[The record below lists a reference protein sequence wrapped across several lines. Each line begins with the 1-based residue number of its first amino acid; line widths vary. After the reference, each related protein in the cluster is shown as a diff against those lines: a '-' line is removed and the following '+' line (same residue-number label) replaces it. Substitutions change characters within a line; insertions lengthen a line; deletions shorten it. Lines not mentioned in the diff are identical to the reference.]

1 MSFSKET
8 KSELCTAPVFTDEQK
23 TALVYG
29 MLLFAK
35 NFSANDISFST
46 ESKSVATAFSQ
57 MLSSLTGAIVDTN
70 VKLTRR
76 GGEKNIY
83 SLSVPDTGDC
93 DRIFSLFGH
102 SKNQPNLRINRAN
115 IDDDECIKYFLR
127 GAFLVCGSVASPEKE
142 YHLEFVVPHKRLS
155 DDLQKIISEIN
166 ELDISPKNVRRK
178 GNYIVYIKGSEN
190 ITDII
195 TYMGGQMSSIE
206 IIQSHI
212 YKSVRNAVNRKTNS
226 ETANLKKTALA
237 AAKQINAI
245 NIIKN
250 KRGLEH
256 LPDDLREIALIRL
269 EFPEY
274 NLREIGAALKEPIS
288 RSGVN
293 HRIQRIIQIAEEISH
308 K

>member
-8 KSELCTAPVFTDEQK
+8 KLELCSAPVFTNEYK
-23 TALVYG
+23 IAEVYG
-29 MLLFAK
+29 MVLFART
-35 NFSANDISFST
+35 FSMNDISFST
-46 ESKSVATAFSQ
+46 ESRAAAGAFSQ
-57 MLSSLTGAIVDTN
+57 MLSSLTETIVDMN
-70 VKLTRR
+70 VRLTRR
-76 GGEKNIY
+76 GGATNIY
-83 SLSVPDTGDC
+83 TLSVPDSNDC
-93 DRIFSLFGH
+93 RKICQFFGH
-102 SKNQPNLRINRAN
+102 SSNQPNLRINRAN
-115 IDDDECIKYFLR
+115 IDDDECVKYFLR
-127 GAFLVCGSVASPEKE
+127 GAFLVCGSVTSPEKE
-142 YHLEFVVPHKRLS
+142 YHLEFVVPHKKLS
-155 DDLQKIISEIN
+155 EDLQKIISEIN
-166 ELDISPKNVRRK
+166 ELAISPKIVRRK

-190 ITDII
+190 VTNTI
-195 TYMGGQMSSIE
+195 TYMGGQMSAIE
-206 IIQSHI
+206 IIQNNI

-237 AAKQINAI
+237 SAKQIQAI

-274 NLREIGAALKEPIS
+274 NLREIGAALKEPLT

-293 HRIQRIIQIAEEISH
+293 HRIQRILEIAEELSD

>member
-1 MSFSKET
+1 
-8 KSELCTAPVFTDEQK
+8 
-23 TALVYG
+23 
-29 MLLFAK
+29 
-35 NFSANDISFST
+35 
-46 ESKSVATAFSQ
+46 
-57 MLSSLTGAIVDTN
+57 
-70 VKLTRR
+70 
-76 GGEKNIY
+76 
-83 SLSVPDTGDC
+83 
-93 DRIFSLFGH
+93 
-102 SKNQPNLRINRAN
+102 
-115 IDDDECIKYFLR
+115 
-127 GAFLVCGSVASPEKE
+127 
-142 YHLEFVVPHKRLS
+142 
-155 DDLQKIISEIN
+155 LQKIISEIS
-166 ELDISPKNVRRK
+166 ELDISPKNVKRK

-206 IIQSHI
+206 IIQNHI
-212 YKSVRNAVNRKTNS
+212 YKSVRNAVNRKTNF
-226 ETANLKKTALA
+226 EAANLKKTALA
-237 AAKQINAI
+237 AAQQIEAI

-293 HRIQRIIQIAEEISH
+293 HRIQRIINIAEEISD

>member
-8 KSELCTAPVFTDEQK
+8 KSELCSAPVFTNEYK
-23 TALVYG
+23 IAEVYG
-29 MLLFAK
+29 MVLFART
-35 NFSANDISFST
+35 FSMNDISFST
-46 ESKSVATAFSQ
+46 ESRAAAGAFSQ
-57 MLSSLTGAIVDTN
+57 MLSSLTETIVDMN
-70 VKLTRR
+70 VRLTRR
-76 GGEKNIY
+76 GGAINIY
-83 SLSVPDTGDC
+83 TLSVPDSNDC
-93 DRIFSLFGH
+93 RKICQFFGH
-102 SKNQPNLRINRAN
+102 SSNQPNLRINRAN
-115 IDDDECIKYFLR
+115 IDDDECVKYFLR
-127 GAFLVCGSVASPEKE
+127 GAFLVCGSVTSPEKE
-142 YHLEFVVPHKRLS
+142 YHLEFVVPHKKLS
-155 DDLQKIISEIN
+155 EDLQKIISEIN
-166 ELDISPKNVRRK
+166 ELAISPKIVRRK

-190 ITDII
+190 VTNTI
-195 TYMGGQMSSIE
+195 TYMGGQMSAIE
-206 IIQSHI
+206 IIQNNI

-237 AAKQINAI
+237 SAKQIQAI

-274 NLREIGAALKEPIS
+274 NLREIGAALKEPLT

-293 HRIQRIIQIAEEISH
+293 HRIQRILEIAEELSD